1 MTRRFALPPVI
12 NVIASDQ
19 EPTLVIWR
27 GRREPV
33 RICNRWKLER
43 DWWKG
48 KENTFEREYYK
59 LLANSGTVLVVYRN
73 LSDGAWHL
81 ERILD

>member
-48 KENTFEREYYK
+48 KENTFER
-59 LLANSGTVLVVYRN
+59 
-73 LSDGAWHL
+73 
-81 ERILD
+81 